1 MQTRPCAI
9 VVCINLPRANTKTMT
24 APVNHSTSISL
35 GRLVLLVR
43 DYDAAVQFY
52 QDAFGAVVLFDATSP
67 DGQRYVHVGFDADR
81 QRDDVP
87 AAGFWFLQANGADSS
102 RVGNQSGGHP
112 LAVLYTKDCATA
124 MERFVDAGGT
134 VRRPMTEADGAE
146 FAHVADL
153 YGNEFVLVQMGA

>member
-1 MQTRPCAI
+1 
-9 VVCINLPRANTKTMT
+9 MT
-24 APVNHSTSISL
+24 APVNDSTSISL

-81 QRDDVP
+81 QRGDVP
-87 AAGFWFLQANGADSS
+87 AAGFWFLQANGADTG

-112 LAVLYTKDCATA
+112 LAVLYTKDCASA
-124 MERFVDAGGT
+124 MDRFVGAGGT
-134 VRRPMTEADGAE
+134 VRRPMTEADGAA